1 MAFVD
6 LYHYWN
12 CQPHMDRRPQ
22 LIRPSATG
30 WCTLRCGRV
39 DPEDGQAVCRNS
51 RRVMKSILTGR
62 LNAAFANQTLDQI
75 AEINEQF
82 DQVQLGAYMF
92 HEDYLKEV

>member
-1 MAFVD
+1 
-6 LYHYWN
+6 
-12 CQPHMDRRPQ
+12 
-22 LIRPSATG
+22 
-30 WCTLRCGRV
+30 
-39 DPEDGQAVCRNS
+39 
-51 RRVMKSILTGR
+51 MKSILTGR